1 MCNVSDRVRSIA
13 NAYCKNVLR
22 RPCPKLPC
30 VLVHQSST
38 SDIRIRTQL
47 NGQIINAKDV
57 KTKTNA
63 SKAIYIECIKSPA
76 LDLFTHGPPYPSLR
90 IDGKSRIEN
99 KLFGNVLTLHYRS
112 PESIWG
118 LYFNWE
124 SIGYFPWSG
133 DKSIL
138 SFFDITQ
145 GYDRHLY
152 DTILDGHL
160 MPHVSSL
167 LTDNRVSFSS
177 AISSKNQTP
186 SYITAPT
193 LWMNENCYA
202 VSNRS
207 GYMKEIMSYM
217 PVDAWGKCGKNKG
230 PELPPEILKIQGSNH
245 TESHFRGN
253 WELSKAAMMK
263 NYLFTVAIEN
273 SFEHDYI
280 TEKLW
285 QPLSAGSVPLYYG
298 APNVYE
304 WLPCNDCIIDL
315 RNFANPRAAAEYI
328 MAISK
333 NTTRYA
339 ELHKWRE
346 HPLLPKFQKILDYF
360 KRASVY
366 SLDSIMCA
374 MAHSKNPQLTR
385 FEILEDIGP
394 VFSTK
399 E

>member
-145 GYDRHLY
+145 GYDRYLY
-152 DTILDGHL
+152 DVAVDAYLL
-160 MPHVSSL
+160 RHVSSL
-167 LTDNRVSFSS
+167 IPNTRVSSGF
-177 AISSKNQTP
+177 AISSKEQTP
-186 SYITAPT
+186 SYVTAPT
-193 LWMNENCYA
+193 LWMNQNCNPK
-202 VSNRS
+202 SNRS
-207 GYMKEIMSYM
+207 GYMKELMLYM
-217 PVDAWGKCGKNKG
+217 PVDSWGKSGKNKD
-230 PELPPEILKIQGSNH
+230 PELPPEILKIQGTSH
-245 TESHFRGN
+245 TVDHFRGN
-253 WELSKAAMMK
+253 WLPAKAAMMK
-263 NYLFTVAIEN
+263 KYLLTVAIEN

-285 QPLSAGSVPLYYG
+285 QPLAVGSVPLYYG

-315 RNFANPRAAAEYI
+315 RKFANPRAAAEYI
-328 MAISK
+328 KAVSK
-333 NTTRYA
+333 NATRYA
-339 ELHKWRE
+339 EFHKWRE
-346 HPLLPKFQKILDYF
+346 QPLLPNLQKVIDYY

-366 SLDSIMCA
+366 SLDSIICA

-385 FEILEDIGP
+385 FEILKNIGLM
-394 VFSTK
+394 FNSK
-399 E
+399 R